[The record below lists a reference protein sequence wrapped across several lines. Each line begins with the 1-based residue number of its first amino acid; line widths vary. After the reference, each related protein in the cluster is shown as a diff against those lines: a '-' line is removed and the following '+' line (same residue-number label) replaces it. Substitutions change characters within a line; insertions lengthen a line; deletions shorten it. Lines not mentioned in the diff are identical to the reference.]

1 MSRCLYWTDRLL
13 PGYVSGWVVVVE
25 GRAHGIAVT
34 VFLRCVEIGSF
45 LQLLASELD
54 LWNWEIRCT

>member
-1 MSRCLYWTDRLL
+1 
-13 PGYVSGWVVVVE
+13 VVE

-34 VFLRCVEIGSF
+34 VFLRCVGIGSF

-54 LWNWEIRCT
+54 LWTWEIRCT

>member
-1 MSRCLYWTDRLL
+1 M
-13 PGYVSGWVVVVE
+13 VVE
-25 GRAHGIAVT
+25 GRANGIAVT